1 ELAVDEDDSQTDDSQ
16 TDITDETASAE
27 NAAAPVKK
35 RTRGGRAALPPEL
48 PRVEVVHE
56 LDEAE
61 RCCTEDGTELKVIG
75 EAVSEELHVVPAR
88 VEVIRHV
95 RRKYACPTCEENI
108 QTAPAPAKL
117 LPKSN
122 ASATLLAYV

>member
-56 LDEAE
+56 LDDAE
-61 RCCTEDGTELKVIG
+61 RCCAEDGTELKVIG
-75 EAVSEELHVVPAR
+75 EVVSEELHV
-88 VEVIRHV
+88 
-95 RRKYACPTCEENI
+95 
-108 QTAPAPAKL
+108 
-117 LPKSN
+117 
-122 ASATLLAYV
+122 